1 MASPDDP
8 NCPHA
13 QADEAAGVRLVQLGR
28 GESGRM
34 ASADLTRE
42 DCELLHALGLT
53 DQCLLRVCQAG
64 DPCIVQV
71 RTTRIGLSQRMA
83 ERIRVVPTGTD

>member
-1 MASPDDP
+1 MAANVPR
-8 NCPHA
+8 PHA
-13 QADEAAGVRLVQLGR
+13 RRSGPEREPVCLVQLGR

-34 ASADLTRE
+34 ASTDLTRE

-71 RTTRIGLSQRMA
+71 RSTRIGLSQRMA
-83 ERIRVVPTGTD
+83 EHIRVVPTGTD